1 MTPGRIARPKDQRR
15 SLMSSF
21 ERSMITS
28 NPVTDKLRNGQP
40 AVGSWLTL
48 CSPVAAESMAQVGWD
63 WLVVDVEHSPVGFE
77 TMVNCF
83 RAIQLG
89 GAAPMA
95 RVPWNDTVWIQRTLD
110 AGALGLVVPMV
121 NSAEDARSVVSNMR
135 YATRGQRSF
144 GSSRVAGY
152 IKGDYRTWAD
162 EQLAVIVMI
171 ETIQAVEQ
179 AEAILA
185 VDGVVGCFIGPN
197 DLALSMGLTQKDMGP
212 GSAHEAAM
220 LRVLEAARK
229 TGKAAG
235 KHCFTP
241 AEVTQRIGQGFQFLA
256 LASDG
261 AYLARAAADDYGA
274 IDFSGA
280 AQASD
285 QPITRQLY

>member
-1 MTPGRIARPKDQRR
+1 
-15 SLMSSF
+15 MSRLSVGKL
-21 ERSMITS
+21 TT
-28 NPVTDKLRNGQP
+28 NPVTDKLRGGKP
-40 AVGSWLTL
+40 SVGAWLSL
-48 CSPVAAESMAQVGWD
+48 CSPVAAEAMAHIGWD
-63 WLVVDVEHSPVGFE
+63 WLTVDVEHSPVGFE

-89 GAAPMA
+89 GAVPLA

-121 NSAEDARSVVSNMR
+121 NSADDAKEVVANMR

-144 GSSRVAGY
+144 GGSRVAAY
-152 IKGDYRTWAD
+152 IDGDYRTWAD
-162 EQLAVIVMI
+162 DNLAVIVMI

-197 DLALSMGLTQKDMGP
+197 DLALSMGITPKETGP
-212 GSAHEAAM
+212 GTKHEEAM
-220 LRVLEAARK
+220 LSVLAAAQR

-235 KHCFTP
+235 KHCFSG
-241 AEVTQRIGQGFQFLA
+241 AEVTTRIGQGFQFLA
-256 LASDG
+256 LASEAAFMIQG
-261 AYLARAAADDYGA
+261 AQAAFSS

-280 AQASD
+280 SAAEARK
-285 QPITRQLY
+285 PEGQLY

>member
-1 MTPGRIARPKDQRR
+1 
-15 SLMSSF
+15 MSSLS
-21 ERSMITS
+21 RSMIRT

-40 AVGSWLTL
+40 SVGSWLTL
-48 CSPVAAESMAQVGWD
+48 CSPVSAESMAHVGWD
-63 WLVVDVEHSPVGFE
+63 WLVVDVEHSPVGFD

-83 RAIQLG
+83 RAAQLG
-89 GAAPMA
+89 GAVPMA

-121 NSAEDARSVVSNMR
+121 NSAEDAAQVVGNMK

-144 GSSRVAGY
+144 GGSRVAPY
-152 IKGDYRTWAD
+152 IDGEYRTWAD
-162 EQLAVIVMI
+162 ENLAVIVMI

-179 AEAILA
+179 AEAILG

-212 GSAHEAAM
+212 GTAHEEAM
-220 LRVLEAARK
+220 LSVLAAAKK

-235 KHCFTP
+235 KHCFTA
-241 AEVTQRIGQGFQFLA
+241 AEVSLRIGQGFQFLA

-261 AYLARAAADDYGA
+261 AFMAKAALEEFSA
-274 IDFSGA
+274 IDVRGA
-280 AQASD
+280 EAETTQEV
-285 QPITRQLY
+285 TGQLY

>member
-1 MTPGRIARPKDQRR
+1 
-15 SLMSSF
+15 MSGLGKTK
-21 ERSMITS
+21 ITT
-28 NPVTDKLRNGQP
+28 NPVTDKLRGGQP
-40 AVGSWLTL
+40 SVGAWLSL
-48 CSPVAAESMAQVGWD
+48 CSPSAAEAMAHVGFD

-121 NSAEDARSVVSNMR
+121 NSEEDARQAVANMK

-144 GSSRVAGY
+144 GGSRVAPY
-152 IKGDYRTWAD
+152 INGDYRTWAD
-162 EQLAVIVMI
+162 EHLAIIVMI
-171 ETIQAVEQ
+171 ETVQAVEN

-197 DLALSMGLTQKDMGP
+197 DLSLSMGRDPKDVGAGTP
-212 GSAHEAAM
+212 HEEAM
-220 LRVLEAARK
+220 LRVLAAAKK

-235 KHCFTP
+235 KHCFSAADVST
-241 AEVTQRIGQGFQFLA
+241 RIAQGFQFLA
-256 LASDG
+256 LSSDANLMLKAASAD
-261 AYLARAAADDYGA
+261 LAAV
-274 IDFSGA
+274 DFSGRGGMDA
-280 AQASD
+280 DGVAG
-285 QPITRQLY
+285 QLY